1 MTVTLNKPTS
11 GTQNWDVPVNEN
23 WETIEAELNGL
34 ASEKANLSLSNLD
47 SDGQAL
53 FTAKVNLDADNL
65 SATAKERIRLLD
77 VPNYAGAVAYGTSMT
92 TPSSGYVQW
101 QGSATNGTA
110 YFYIGQV
117 QVDIISLVGDRS
129 AGGTLRSGLF
139 KVPKGTSCS
148 ASNGTIYFYPNK
160 EVTPS

>member
-1 MTVTLNKPTS
+1 MTITLNKPTA

-23 WETIEAELNGL
+23 WEAIEAELNDLTSG
-34 ASEKANLSLSNLD
+34 KANTSLNNLD

-53 FTAKVNLDADNL
+53 FTAKVNLNAGNL
-65 SATAKERIRLLD
+65 NTNGKERIRLLD

-110 YFYIGQV
+110 YFYIGGV
-117 QVDIISLVGDRS
+117 QVDIISLAGDRV

-148 ASNGTIYFYPNK
+148 AGNGTIYFYPNK